1 MEELKRE
8 EEKAHQTRIM
18 NNNTKRAGGK
28 SPKTGSSSDAEH
40 DGISS
45 NHLTN
50 SVHEKQRQNSGSGEM
65 SQRKLKKSLSSSSN
79 STSPGGG
86 GLGGS
91 SDLEDRSKLTLWRR
105 PFTTLYYFVRE
116 IPCSIVDTR
125 DKFAMSLYDPRKRS
139 IPLYRRTLIL
149 FAILGIIYGAYFM
162 LLKEDPKSLKIKED
176 IAWYSYWV
184 FLGILSSV
192 GLGTGLHTFLLY
204 LGPFIAKVTLA
215 AQECRSVQ
223 FPRPPYPDQ

>member
-1 MEELKRE
+1 MEELKKE

-18 NNNTKRAGGK
+18 NNNTKRGGK
-28 SPKTGSSSDAEH
+28 SSKTSSSSDAEP
-40 DGISS
+40 DGSHHI
-45 NHLTN
+45 TN
-50 SVHEKQRQNSGSGEM
+50 SVHRGEKVRQESGGDAGSGS
-65 SQRKLKKSLSSSSN
+65 SRKLKKSLSSSSN
-79 STSPGGG
+79 STSPGGAG
-86 GLGGS
+86 GGG
-91 SDLEDRSKLTLWRR
+91 EDERAKITIWRR

-139 IPLYRRTLIL
+139 IPLYRRALIL
-149 FAILGIIYGAYFM
+149 LVLLGIVYGLYFM
-162 LLKEDPKSLKIKED
+162 LVKEDPKSLKIKED
-176 IAWYSYWV
+176 IAWFSYWV

-215 AQECRSVQ
+215 AQECGSVH

>member
-18 NNNTKRAGGK
+18 NNNTKRGGK
-28 SPKTGSSSDAEH
+28 SSKTSSSSDAEPDAPH
-40 DGISS
+40 HI
-45 NHLTN
+45 TN
-50 SVHEKQRQNSGSGEM
+50 SVHRGEKVRQESGEM
-65 SQRKLKKSLSSSSN
+65 VKKTKKSVASSSN

-86 GLGGS
+86 GG
-91 SDLEDRSKLTLWRR
+91 DDDRSKITLWRR

-116 IPCSIVDTR
+116 IPCSIVDAR

-139 IPLYRRTLIL
+139 IPLYRRALIL
-149 FAILGIIYGAYFM
+149 LVLLGIIYGAYFM

-215 AQECRSVQ
+215 AQECGSVQ